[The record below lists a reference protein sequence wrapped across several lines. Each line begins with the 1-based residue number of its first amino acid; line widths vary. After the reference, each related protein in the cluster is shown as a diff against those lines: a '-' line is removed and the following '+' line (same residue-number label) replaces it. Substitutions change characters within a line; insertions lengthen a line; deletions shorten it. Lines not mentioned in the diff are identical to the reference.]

1 VTRSSEELEEAKQR
15 RQQTSDDLVN
25 SDARKKLVVAGPG
38 TGKTHNFKRVLERSG
53 GGLAITFI
61 RALAE
66 DLKRDLGDLAQ
77 VNTFHGY
84 CKHLAHNFG
93 GVGGLTAK
101 FDYFPGLPDSWP
113 RTWRPWGTTQSV
125 ETVSE
130 SPVPLVRRARC
141 RSIHRVP
148 APFVNGA
155 GTVVTLGMYGS
166 RLASTTVSRSVSD
179 HGRRRTTPSS
189 SGGSG

>member
-1 VTRSSEELEEAKQR
+1 VRRSPEELEEAKQR

-25 SDARKKLVVAGPG
+25 SDAHKKLVVAGPG
-38 TGKTHNFKRVLERSG
+38 TGKTHNFKRVLDKSG

-66 DLKRDLGDLAQ
+66 DLERDLGDLAQ

-101 FDYFPGLPDSWP
+101 FDYFPRLPELVAEDLEILGYDPVGQDGLDRRIQEMEEGDGILPAALEIGNYYDAV
-113 RTWRPWGTTQSV
+113 GHNDIGDGAQS
-125 ETVSE
+125 
-130 SPVPLVRRARC
+130 
-141 RSIHRVP
+141 
-148 APFVNGA
+148 A
-155 GTVVTLGMYGS
+155 GTAQ
-166 RLASTTVSRSVSD
+166 RLWWTSCR
-179 HGRRRTTPSS
+179 P
-189 SGGSG
+189 